1 LERYREDRASEL
13 ARRATEAGTLFA
25 DGNDRNVEAAR
36 RLDTFVQDLAAA
48 TEPPAQSWT
57 ALATWAVGL
66 LDRYVAP
73 HASDG
78 TAWPHG
84 EADAFDRVRERVGA
98 LAQLDDL
105 GAPVS
110 TVAFLRAVDDE
121 LDVTVGYGGSF
132 GDGVL
137 VAPLSA
143 LRGTA
148 FDTVFV
154 LGLVEGA
161 FPPPVRD
168 DPLLSDRARSSVS
181 ALTRRSDAAASERAD
196 YLAALAAGTTRLLT
210 TPRADRRAQRP
221 ARPAPWLLETA
232 SHLAARPV
240 LASELDPGH
249 ATAQDAPWLELVASF
264 ESALEHA
271 PTAGSLQEHHLR
283 GLLAWKAARRP
294 LGRHPLAVARPD
306 LRMGFTAIRAR
317 GRRNLGPWD

>member
-1 LERYREDRASEL
+1 
-13 ARRATEAGTLFA
+13 
-25 DGNDRNVEAAR
+25 
-36 RLDTFVQDLAAA
+36 
-48 TEPPAQSWT
+48 
-57 ALATWAVGL
+57 
-66 LDRYVAP
+66 
-73 HASDG
+73 
-78 TAWPHG
+78 
-84 EADAFDRVRERVGA
+84 
-98 LAQLDDL
+98 
-105 GAPVS
+105 VS

-121 LDVTVGYGGSF
+121 LDVSVGYGGKF

-143 LRGTA
+143 LRSTA

-168 DPLLSDRARSSVS
+168 DPLLSDRARSTVS
-181 ALTRRSDAAASERAD
+181 ALTRRSYTAASERAD
-196 YLAALAAGTTRLLT
+196 YLAALAAGTARVLT

-221 ARPAPWLLETA
+221 ARPAPWLLESA
-232 SHLAARPV
+232 SHLAGRPV
-240 LASELDPGH
+240 LAAELDPGH
-249 ATAQDAPWLELVASF
+249 ATARDAPWLQLVASF

-306 LRMGFTAIRAR
+306 LRMGITAIRAR
-317 GRRNLGPWD
+317 GRRNLGPWDGVIGPRAGLAPGAQQILSPTSLEHWAHCPFRYFMARVLRVEELERP